1 MATHTVTTMT
11 DDLDGGPAHRT
22 VRFGYQGLLYEIDLS
37 EGNAAAFDAA
47 LGPFLENARVIR
59 GRPLAPR
66 PPTADPGPDPR
77 IVRAWAR
84 ENGVAVPP
92 RGRVPG
98 SVVAAYLASGPTNER
113 PTTGA
118 PGADGAGA

>member
-11 DDLDGGPAHRT
+11 DDLDGGLAHRT

-37 EGNAAAFDAA
+37 ESNAAAFDAA

-66 PPTADPGPDPR
+66 PPASDPGPDPR
-77 IVRAWAR
+77 LVRAWAR
-84 ENGVAVPP
+84 ANGVAVPQ

-98 SVVAAYLASGPTNER
+98 AVVAAYLADSGNNVGER
-113 PTTGA
+113 AVGKRS
-118 PGADGAGA
+118 DGN

>member
-11 DDLDGGPAHRT
+11 DDLDGGLAHRT

-37 EGNAAAFDAA
+37 ESNAAAFDAA

-66 PPTADPGPDPR
+66 PPAQDPGPDPR
-77 IVRAWAR
+77 LVRAWAR
-84 ENGVAVPP
+84 ANGVAVPQ

-98 SVVAAYLASGPTNER
+98 SVVAAYLADAGSSTIGDSTIGGR
-113 PTTGA
+113 
-118 PGADGAGA
+118 ADGN